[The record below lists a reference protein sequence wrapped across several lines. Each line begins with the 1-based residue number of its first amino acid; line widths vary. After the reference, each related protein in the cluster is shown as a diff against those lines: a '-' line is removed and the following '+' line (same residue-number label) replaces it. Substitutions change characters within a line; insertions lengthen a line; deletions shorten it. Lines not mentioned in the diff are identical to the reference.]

1 MITTSCQSTSLPLLL
16 HVHQGQADDVEQAL
30 ALLRFQLED
39 LLAEVHWV
47 LGDLANDEDGAG
59 R

>member
-1 MITTSCQSTSLPLLL
+1 M
-16 HVHQGQADDVEQAL
+16 EQAL

-47 LGDLANDEDGAG
+47 LGDLAEEEENGAG